1 MKGLERKEII
11 ELILAVRAG
20 DNEALDLLIASYRPL
35 ILSVSKRY
43 PSSNEYYCE
52 ALLGLYRAAMSFDIN
67 QQEVT
72 FGLYASVVIRRAL
85 RDLFKS
91 NERVRER
98 IESDDPDKIPGGVDI
113 VNLLVRE
120 EEREELR
127 REMRELLS
135 ELECN
140 VLMRWL
146 DGLKT
151 AEIAAVLSVT
161 AKTVDN
167 AKARILKKLRA
178 GLTPR

>member
-11 ELILAVRAG
+11 DLILAVRAG
-20 DNEALDLLIASYRPL
+20 DNEALDALIASYRPL
-35 ILSVSKRY
+35 LLSVAKRY
-43 PSSNEYYCE
+43 PPSNEYYCE
-52 ALLGLYRAAMSFDIN
+52 ALLGLYRAAMSFDVE
-67 QQEVT
+67 QAEVT
-72 FGLYASVVIRRAL
+72 FGLYASIVIRRGL

-91 NERVRER
+91 NERDRER
-98 IESDDPDKIPGGVDI
+98 IESDDPDKISVGDGI
-113 VNLLVRE
+113 LTHLLRE

-151 AEIAAVLSVT
+151 AEIAAELSVT